1 MNNPFL
7 ALLFGLVLLVP
18 IQDEQPKRVISEDRL
33 TAEQVAVYRTVLE
46 DYFQDADRTQIALN
60 IANVTEPFGDAIN
73 DDGSCL
79 RGLPIKAAKSSRV
92 VHRIPGEVALGPKM
106 VLVDPDRQHE
116 TIEKNDPSKA
126 IQSSISNGRPLSDSE
141 LEDSVKQA
149 FSTGLFTFSEIV
161 FNREHTRAALWY
173 GFHCGML
180 CGHGNTLVLTKVR
193 GSWKVGK
200 TCGGWIS

>member
-1 MNNPFL
+1 MHNPFL

-18 IQDEQPKRVISEDRL
+18 VQDEQPKPVISKDRL
-33 TAEQVAVYRTVLE
+33 TAEQVVVYRTVLE
-46 DYFQDADRTQIALN
+46 DYFKDADRTEIALN
-60 IANVTEPFGDAIN
+60 IANVTEPFGDAIS

-92 VHRIPGEVALGPKM
+92 VHRIPGEVALGPQM
-106 VLVDPDRQHE
+106 VLVDPHRQQDA
-116 TIEKNDPSKA
+116 IEKNDPSKA
-126 IQSSISNGRPLSDSE
+126 IQSAISNGQPLSDSE
-141 LEDSVKQA
+141 LEHSVKQA

-180 CGHGNTLVLTKVR
+180 CGHGNTLVLTMVKGR
-193 GSWKVGK
+193 WKISK
-200 TCGGWIS
+200 ICGGWIS